1 MDVSLP
7 TTVIGYCKGSNSL
20 LSDRVGLIGLS
31 VFTVSAEG
39 LFNEAKGKY
48 AAESYSLSLVIAP
61 GESCILFSFRVL
73 FSQFELVV

>member
-1 MDVSLP
+1 
-7 TTVIGYCKGSNSL
+7 
-20 LSDRVGLIGLS
+20 LIGLS